1 MRTETFNDLCVSV
14 ELAIKEATCEFPDYG
29 AVIEQLLIFGPQGNM
44 LKEACHMRVGI
55 PVKPMLAQPTKGV
68 DVILKRF
75 ESMEFT
81 SEYKYDGFRGQ
92 IHFYREENKLQ
103 PTVNVYSRNLENLT

>member
-1 MRTETFNDLCVSV
+1 
-14 ELAIKEATCEFPDYG
+14 
-29 AVIEQLLIFGPQGNM
+29 
-44 LKEACHMRVGI
+44 MRVGV

-75 ESMEFT
+75 ENMEFT

-92 IHFYREENKLQ
+92 IHFYREKDKLQ
-103 PTVNVYSRNLENLT
+103 PTVAVYSRNLENLTNAYPDITQFLQGYVDDDIGDFILDTELVAYDID